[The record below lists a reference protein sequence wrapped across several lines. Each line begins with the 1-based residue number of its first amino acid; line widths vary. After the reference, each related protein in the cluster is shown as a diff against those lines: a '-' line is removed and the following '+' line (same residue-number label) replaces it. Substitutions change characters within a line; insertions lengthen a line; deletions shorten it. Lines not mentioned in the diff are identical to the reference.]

1 MTEGRLEW
9 RRVDVDGRTASY
21 AVGGGADGPVVV
33 FLHGWGLGSRS
44 YRRAINRLTG
54 RGCRVYAPSL
64 PSLGGTADLPAS
76 ERNLDG
82 YARWVESFMK
92 AVGIDEPVM
101 LIGHS
106 FGGGVAIKVAELRP
120 DIASFLVLL
129 NAVGVLSSRPPW
141 EWFAAFVH
149 ELWPLPEAVE
159 TAQAMRA
166 DIVPNLLHNPLG
178 IVRVA
183 AVARHADLR
192 ADLDALRLHGTPVLA
207 LTSEGDT
214 VIPKSAFDALCDALG
229 ADGKVVHGKH
239 SWLLADP
246 DSFGEVLGS
255 VIDVQVTARRNA
267 GALARSA
274 EMIEL
279 IKGSHLAQRPA
290 RAMLRAA
297 PPLWLMSESA
307 ALLVGD
313 LALCHPRLN
322 PNEVRAIARPIEE
335 SSSVRLTIVS
345 ADRKGLLADS
355 AAVLSANNLSISHAS
370 AATWG
375 RQNIALHSFN
385 VINGAALDEA
395 AWNALGDDL
404 RKMATGAR
412 VPTLGLLRVGPLRV
426 TVHGTGAGRSL
437 LEVTARDQIGL
448 LSVLCSWLADLDVN
462 IESMHARTVNGTAHD
477 TFLVGGDLDEKAL
490 VSRFKRRE
498 P

>member
-1 MTEGRLEW
+1 MAHR
-9 RRVDVDGRTASY
+9 
-21 AVGGGADGPVVV
+21 
-33 FLHGWGLGSRS
+33 
-44 YRRAINRLTG
+44 
-54 RGCRVYAPSL
+54 
-64 PSLGGTADLPAS
+64 
-76 ERNLDG
+76 
-82 YARWVESFMK
+82 
-92 AVGIDEPVM
+92 
-101 LIGHS
+101 
-106 FGGGVAIKVAELRP
+106 
-120 DIASFLVLL
+120 
-129 NAVGVLSSRPPW
+129 
-141 EWFAAFVH
+141 
-149 ELWPLPEAVE
+149 
-159 TAQAMRA
+159 
-166 DIVPNLLHNPLG
+166 
-178 IVRVA
+178 
-183 AVARHADLR
+183 ADLR

-255 VIDVQVTARRNA
+255 VVDVQVTAHRKA

-274 EMIEL
+274 EMIDL
-279 IKGSHLAQRPA
+279 IKGSRLPQRPT

-335 SSSVRLTIVS
+335 SSSVRLTIVT

-385 VINGAALDEA
+385 VSNGAELDEA
-395 AWNALGDDL
+395 SWNALGDDL
-404 RKMATGAR
+404 RRMATGAK
-412 VPTLGLLRVGPLRV
+412 VPALGLLRVGPLRV

-437 LEVTARDQIGL
+437 LEVTACDQIGL
-448 LSVLCSWLADLDVN
+448 LSVLCSWLADIDVN
-462 IESMHARTVNGTAHD
+462 IESMHARTLNGTAHD
-477 TFLVGGDLDEKAL
+477 TFLVAGDLDERAL
-490 VSRFKRRE
+490 VSRFKTPGSLRK
-498 P
+498 